1 MPQITSKRL
10 VNRRSNKV
18 VNIASTKMMKRLTT
32 FCWFELRDHLA
43 APHPYVNC
51 ERNRSNPEA
60 LSLMPHSSGNPRFDW
75 KTWMAGASPA
85 MTKRDTVF
93 QKQRT

>member
-1 MPQITSKRL
+1 MPDATS
-10 VNRRSNKV
+10 
-18 VNIASTKMMKRLTT
+18 
-32 FCWFELRDHLA
+32 LA
-43 APHPYVNC
+43 LFAMTANDGHRHC